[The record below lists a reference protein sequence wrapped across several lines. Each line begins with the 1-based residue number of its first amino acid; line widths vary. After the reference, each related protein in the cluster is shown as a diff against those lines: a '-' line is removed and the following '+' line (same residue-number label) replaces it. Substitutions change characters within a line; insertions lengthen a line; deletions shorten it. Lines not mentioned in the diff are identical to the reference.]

1 MIFLFQNM
9 FLALRCDIQ
18 HVDDNKR
25 QKTDQVNQQNR
36 QESRIEQNT
45 GFHEDHEPL
54 EDFVREKNSQ
64 FSKNETG
71 FLSVLLTFFKD
82 LRSL

>member
-54 EDFVREKNSQ
+54 EDFVRERK
-64 FSKNETG
+64 KLT
-71 FLSVLLTFFKD
+71 VL
-82 LRSL
+82 